1 MMKLRV
7 ELNDMGLATP
17 VSRDRLR
24 RNIIAALGM
33 GTGLLLLAI
42 LAITVSLVLGNWTV
56 ENEVGIMVIGGVG
69 ALLVYNGITRSTWLR
84 KHTGTRELR
93 LGAPYAFEMSG
104 DAIFFPEQPSRP
116 AETWPLGATTI
127 DVVKRF
133 GQRWLVLRS
142 PGHTTR
148 RYPQSV
154 LATPIDEIIV
164 SLSGSA

>member
-1 MMKLRV
+1 
-7 ELNDMGLATP
+7 MGLATP

-24 RNIIAALGM
+24 RNIIAALGA
-33 GTGLLLLAI
+33 GIGLLLLAI
-42 LAITVSLVLGNWTV
+42 LTFTASLVLGNWTV
-56 ENEVGIMVIGGVG
+56 EIGIGIVVIGGVG
-69 ALLVYNGITRSTWLR
+69 ALLVYNGITRSTWIR
-84 KHTGTRELR
+84 GHADTREVL

-116 AETWPLGATTI
+116 AETWPLSATTI
-127 DVVKRF
+127 DVAKRF